1 MSKESKFEVSLSGLN
16 LTKEQ
21 ISQID
26 KGIKE
31 VVMRELAKI
40 DHKGDMVISRV
51 PLKQEDDITLRALNP
66 NPFHIGATDGIWVRV
81 KDILSNPTTFKNK

>member
-16 LTKEQ
+16 LSKEQ

-40 DHKGDMVISRV
+40 DHKGDIVISGM
-51 PLKQEDDITLRALNP
+51 PPKQEDDLALRPSNP
-66 NPFHIGATDGIWVRV
+66 SSFPSGATDGIWVRV
-81 KDILSNPTTFKNK
+81 KDIFGNPTPFKNK